1 MTAHIQIFVSFIVCY
16 NSVLFHTLASVFYD
30 DTTGCVGGRRAVE
43 AVAADGQL
51 SRSSLADC
59 FQASCLAVEGL
70 ALQDLRHTVG
80 GAIAINQTLQRYPVH
95 GDASLMET
103 LLQNFA
109 LSTDGHDVA
118 WAMVRK
124 LLA

>member
-30 DTTGCVGGRRAVE
+30 DTTGCVGGWRAVE

-70 ALQDLRHTVG
+70 ALQDLRHAVG
-80 GAIAINQTLQRYPVH
+80 GSIAVDEAFEGNPFH
-95 GDASLMET
+95 GDTGVAET
-103 LLQNFA
+103 FL
-109 LSTDGHDVA
+109 
-118 WAMVRK
+118 
-124 LLA
+124 